1 MNIEQLINQNP
12 NATVGDYIKAM
23 GWLYSTM
30 SKERP
35 SLQTYVGMAIVNDN
49 QKASKII
56 EVVMQVT
63 GCKNPFKI
71 SKQDPHKMDRRVE
84 YVEARHAIRYFIHKN
99 TRLSLKAIGRITG
112 GADHS
117 TIIHAVNQYQDWID
131 TDKRIKAQAELINK
145 LI

>member
-1 MNIEQLINQNP
+1 MNIEQLIKQNP
-12 NATVGDYIKAM
+12 NATVGDYVKAM
-23 GWLYSTM
+23 GGLYSTM

-35 SLQTYVGMAIVNDN
+35 SQQTYVGMAIVNDN

-71 SKQDPHKMDRRVE
+71 SKQDPHKMDRRLE
-84 YVEARHAIRYFIHKN
+84 YVIPRHAIRYFIHKN

-112 GADHS
+112 GGDHS
-117 TIIHAVNQYQDWID
+117 TVLHAVATYQDWID
-131 TDKRIKAQAELINK
+131 TDKRIKQQAEQINK